1 MHIEMCM
8 IFFTPKMML
17 GYNMPTW
24 KVDSS
29 ELKRGL
35 CLMKKVA
42 AKYYFIG
49 VRKRKR
55 EILIHSEENMSVVAL

>member
-1 MHIEMCM
+1 
-8 IFFTPKMML
+8 MML
-17 GYNMPTW
+17 GYNVPTW

-49 VRKRKR
+49 VRKQKR